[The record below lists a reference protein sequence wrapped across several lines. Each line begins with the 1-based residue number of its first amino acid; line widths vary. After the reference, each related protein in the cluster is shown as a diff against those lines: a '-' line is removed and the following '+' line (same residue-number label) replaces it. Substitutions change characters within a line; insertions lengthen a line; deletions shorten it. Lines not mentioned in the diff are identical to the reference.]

1 MTFPGEKLIIKL
13 WETLADKGMGSLLQP
28 WHIIRTGKARN
39 EVRRAELLMLAQ
51 TEADIAEIQ
60 MGRKYVG
67 NKGVLCPSPSNG
79 QSIELAVH
87 VDERIEPK
95 MDLNSLLTSRRQES
109 THQARKEINVS
120 KAIIHAEDI
129 LANDA
134 QIPPEREIEEDW
146 LFAWQEY
153 AGRVST
159 EDLQQL
165 WGKILAGEIKSPG
178 SHSIRTLDCLKG
190 ISKTE
195 AELISKLAEFVIA
208 DCTFSRLDAFLEKN
222 GLRFGELLFL
232 QEIGI
237 LVAYTPTMMER
248 YFLSVIPDR
257 FLHPLFSNGKV
268 LVVMHDDATKELHI
282 PAHLL
287 TVVGKQILGM
297 GSFKPNVEY
306 LRLAGKEIIKQGFK
320 VELADYCHETETTW
334 RYFNA
339 EALD

>member
-1 MTFPGEKLIIKL
+1 MTFPGEKLIMKL

-39 EVRRAELLMLAQ
+39 EVRRGELLMLAQ
-51 TEADIAEIQ
+51 TKADIAEIQ

-67 NKGVLCPSPSNG
+67 DKGVLCLSPLND
-79 QSIELAVH
+79 QPIELSVH
-87 VDERIEPK
+87 IDERIEPK
-95 MDLNSLLTSRRQES
+95 MDLNLLLTSPSWES
-109 THQARKEINVS
+109 TSQARKEINVS
-120 KAIIHAEDI
+120 KAIIHAEDM
-129 LANDA
+129 LANDT
-134 QIPPEREIEEDW
+134 QIPPETEIEEDW

-208 DCTFSRLDAFLEKN
+208 DFTFSKLDTFLEKN
-222 GLRFGELLFL
+222 GLGFKELLL
-232 QEIGI
+232 MQEIGI
-237 LVAYTPTMMER
+237 LAAYTPTMER
-248 YFLSVIPDR
+248 YFLSVVLDR

-268 LVVMHDDATKELHI
+268 LVVMHDDATKKLHI
-282 PAHLL
+282 AAHLL
-287 TVVGKQILGM
+287 TVVGKEILGM

-320 VELADYCHETETTW
+320 VELADYCHDTETTW